1 MYGEANAAC
10 TPETGYNKVF
20 KTVDIPM
27 AVGRVVVRPTDEV
40 GKVLRKA
47 TFPITPNGS
56 TYWCDSYGGY
66 LKLILHKIM
75 LSAP

>member
-47 TFPITPNGS
+47 TFQLLLMVQLTGVIHME
-56 TYWCDSYGGY
+56 D
-66 LKLILHKIM
+66 I
-75 LSAP
+75 